1 MFASW
6 KKSHDN
12 PRQRIKKQR
21 HHHFADKGLYSQS
34 YGFSSSR
41 VWMWELDHKAPKN
54 WCFWIVVLEKT
65 LESPCDC
72 KEIQPVHPR
81 GNQPW
86 IFTGR
91 TNAKT
96 EAPILWLSDVKSQ
109 LNRKDSD
116 NGNDW
121 RQEEKGMAEDEMVR
135 WHHRLDGHGFGQTPG
150 NGEGQGSLACCSPWG
165 CKESD
170 MTERRNK
177 SNMSYFM
184 RSSFL
189 YFRILETGLLKGN
202 IRASSIKSLSLIY

>member
-1 MFASW
+1 MLASW

-12 PRQRIKKQR
+12 PRQHIKKQR

-41 VWMWELDHKAPKN
+41 VWMWELDHKGSWVLKN
-54 WCFWIVVLEKT
+54 WYFGIVVLEKT
-65 LESPCDC
+65 LESPFDC

-135 WHHRLDGHGFGQTPG
+135 WHHWLDGH
-150 NGEGQGSLACCSPWG
+150 
-165 CKESD
+165 ES
-170 MTERRNK
+170 E
-177 SNMSYFM
+177 
-184 RSSFL
+184 
-189 YFRILETGLLKGN
+189 
-202 IRASSIKSLSLIY
+202 